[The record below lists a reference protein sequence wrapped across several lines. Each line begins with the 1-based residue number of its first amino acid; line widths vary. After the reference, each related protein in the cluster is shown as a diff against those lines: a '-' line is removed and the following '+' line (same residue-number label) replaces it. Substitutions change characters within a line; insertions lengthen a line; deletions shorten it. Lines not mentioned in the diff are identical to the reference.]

1 MGDRTLWTNA
11 IPGEGNVLVV
21 GNNVHNFKAG
31 AAITRGQV
39 VAIHGTGEN
48 FTVWPAILGT
58 TTVPIGVAIQS
69 VASGAMCAIAGL
81 GCIAYVQQETDNTDL
96 DAGTRVVQTNSAGFV
111 GAEAGADEVEYM
123 VGVLLEE
130 SDASD
135 DTYER
140 CLILCGLPTQT
151 HA

>member
-1 MGDRTLWTNA
+1 MADRTLWTNA
-11 IPGEGNVLVV
+11 IPGGNVLWT
-21 GNNVHNFKAG
+21 GSNVHNFKAG
-31 AAITRGQV
+31 EAITRGMV
-39 VAIHGTGEN
+39 VAIHGTGIGW
-48 FTVWPAILGT
+48 TVHPALLGT
-58 TTVPIGVAIQS
+58 TTVPIGVALQS
-69 VASGAMCAIAGL
+69 VASGARVAVAGL
-81 GCIAYVQQETDNTDL
+81 GCIEYVQQETDGTDL
-96 DAGTRVVQTNSAGFV
+96 DAGTRVVQTNSAGFI

-135 DTYER
+135 LTYER